1 MVSETYLDGTWLVVI
16 SATSFSPAP
25 TTVVRTTLTVRPFLT
40 KVEVALKLPSDWF
53 LWSALAAA
61 GTSMALQAAG
71 QRHRSLFV
79 GQWVPALL
87 LLGVYNKIVKVAGS
101 DRWDHD
107 DSMSKT

>member
-1 MVSETYLDGTWLVVI
+1 MLETKTPPPRTEGPVARPI
-16 SATSFSPAP
+16 ERETS
-25 TTVVRTTLTVRPFLT
+25 
-40 KVEVALKLPSDWF
+40 KLPSDWF

-61 GTSMALQAAG
+61 GTSVALQAAG
-71 QRHRSLFV
+71 HRHRSLFV